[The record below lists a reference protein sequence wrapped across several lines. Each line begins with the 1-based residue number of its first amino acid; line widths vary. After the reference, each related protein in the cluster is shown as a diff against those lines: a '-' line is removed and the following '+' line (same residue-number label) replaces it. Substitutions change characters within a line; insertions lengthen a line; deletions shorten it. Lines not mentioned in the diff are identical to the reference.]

1 MLCGLRGVDFVGLKR
16 LIHEAPLRE
25 RAMKNI
31 VTCTCGAKI
40 NIAGIPPRKDGIKV
54 WCKVCGTITVHHR

>member
-1 MLCGLRGVDFVGLKR
+1 MKHRWLRT
-16 LIHEAPLRE
+16 
-25 RAMKNI
+25 AMENI
-31 VTCTCGAKI
+31 VKCTCGASI